1 MKTKRLLIMLG
12 SVCLALMLAL
22 PLVAS
27 CGPAT
32 PEEATEEIAALE
44 SKLSAEKAKV
54 SGLQGDVSDLEDE
67 IAALR
72 APAGVIKI
80 LTECAIPSGF
90 YLDATEC
97 FAESLEEA
105 SGGRMQVEIVLG
117 EAIAPTAEH
126 LKATGD
132 GIFDMLSTWEP
143 YFREIVPVLDII
155 NYMTICLETRED
167 WYYMLEQM
175 GWADQMRQ
183 AYAEWNVHWIF
194 AMPEIPSAILVS
206 RVPIPSIDDLEG
218 LKIRA
223 TGNSA
228 KAFETLGAGTVFL
241 PGEEIYT
248 ALATG
253 LVDAAAYSG
262 PATSYDFGWYE
273 VTKYWIRPA
282 VAKMCQDGISANM
295 DFWNSLSEA
304 DQALIDK
311 VTRYALLK
319 SSYEDGWKSQE
330 AWGKARDQ
338 GIVVQTWDEESV
350 KRYIE
355 AGLSILPEP
364 RDEAATLARE
374 QLFDYMRMVGY
385 ID

>member
-1 MKTKRLLIMLG
+1 
-12 SVCLALMLAL
+12 
-22 PLVAS
+22 VAS
-27 CGPAT
+27 CAPAT

-44 SKLSAEKAKV
+44 SKLAAEKTKV

-72 APAGVIKI
+72 APAGVIEI
-80 LTECAIPSGF
+80 LMQCGIASGF
-90 YLDATEC
+90 YLDVTEC

-117 EAIAPTAEH
+117 EAIAPTAEQ

-132 GIFDMLSTWEP
+132 GMFDMLSTWGP
-143 YFREIVPVLDII
+143 YFREKVPVIDII
-155 NYMTICLETRED
+155 NYMTMCLETRD
-167 WYYMLEQM
+167 DLYYMYEHM
-175 GWADQMRQ
+175 GWGDLMRQ
-183 AYAEWNVHWIF
+183 ECAKWNAHWIF
-194 AMPEIPSAILVS
+194 AMPEVPSAILVS
-206 RVPIPSIDDLEG
+206 RVPIPSVDDLEG

-228 KAFETLGAGTVFL
+228 KAFEKLGAGTVWL

-262 PATSYDFGWYE
+262 PATCYDFGWYE
-273 VTKYWIRPA
+273 VTQYWIKPA
-282 VAKMCQDGISANM
+282 AAKMCEDDILANM

-319 SSYEDGWKSQE
+319 GSYEDGWKGQE
-330 AWGKARDQ
+330 AWGKAQDQ
-338 GIVVQTWDEESV
+338 GIEVQTWDAESA

-355 AGLSILPEP
+355 VGLSILPEP
-364 RDEAATLARE
+364 RDEAATLAME

-385 ID
+385 MD